1 MKHNIMNIKFLHS
14 TKSTLRGTG
23 PFSAVCLCLALTIG
37 SCTDRF
43 EKLNT
48 NPNQVTSGQMEAKNY
63 RTGTKVL
70 ALQSLVV
77 PVEEHQYQFI

>member
-1 MKHNIMNIKFLHS
+1 MRKNMIIC
-14 TKSTLRGTG
+14 
-23 PFSAVCLCLALTIG
+23 AVIAPVLL

-43 EKLNT
+43 ERLNT

-70 ALQSLVV
+70 ALQSLAV
-77 PVEEHQYQFI
+77 PVEEHQYQFIENFFI